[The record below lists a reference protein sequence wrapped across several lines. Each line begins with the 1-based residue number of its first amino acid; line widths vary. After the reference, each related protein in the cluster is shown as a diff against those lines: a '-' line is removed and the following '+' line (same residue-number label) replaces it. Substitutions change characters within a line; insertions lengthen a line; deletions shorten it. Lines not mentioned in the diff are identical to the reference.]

1 MKEHMRMFAVQYSD
15 SGLYTKVL
23 AHTKWE
29 AEDKVFQNIKNT
41 KFFQDKSPLRRDFL
55 AVKIS

>member
-1 MKEHMRMFAVQYSD
+1 MRMFAVQYSD